1 MIEQFTITLEPISP
15 IFVWSGERLV
25 ADADYKLVGNKLI
38 IIDILKAMK
47 KVSRLEDAFR
57 EEFARELYGQKLIF
71 ESKTVPQS
79 ILMINDYVVPA
90 SSLKGLIRTAILN
103 SLIDNTVLNRVKD
116 SLTAISS
123 INRRVALKSVKN
135 VAYPVE
141 ELLKVHVQVGGRYT
155 YDSLNRLLIADPTVK
170 SPHFSL
176 STVEIKE
183 IAGSYSEEVYAITFD
198 KGVLTYNAEII
209 KPQNYGFRS
218 DVAQKDAIIT
228 KDKIIESLKSF
239 SSYIINKE
247 KDKALGKYKEFLNS
261 LKAEDSCFPLKIGM
275 FTGHISKTVSIPRNL
290 ENLRSQVMTRVTGHP
305 WDNRTVKLV
314 NGIGIGW
321 AKVCVK

>member
-1 MIEQFTITLEPISP
+1 
-15 IFVWSGERLV
+15 
-25 ADADYKLVGNKLI
+25 
-38 IIDILKAMK
+38 
-47 KVSRLEDAFR
+47 
-57 EEFARELYGQKLIF
+57 
-71 ESKTVPQS
+71 
-79 ILMINDYVVPA
+79 MINDYVVPA

-135 VAYPVE
+135 IAYPVE
-141 ELLKVHVQVGGRYT
+141 ELLKVQVQVGRGRYT

-228 KDKIIESLKSF
+228 K
-239 SSYIINKE
+239 E
-247 KDKALGKYKEFLNS
+247 K
-261 LKAEDSCFPLKIGM
+261 
-275 FTGHISKTVSIPRNL
+275 
-290 ENLRSQVMTRVTGHP
+290 
-305 WDNRTVKLV
+305 
-314 NGIGIGW
+314 
-321 AKVCVK
+321 